1 MNVIIVGGGAAGNA
15 AAEMLRREGYRG
27 DLTLLSADDSVPYDR
42 PTLSKDFLNGSAS
55 EKMVPLRS
63 KDFYKKHEIELLL
76 KTRVGAIDPR
86 NKVCPTRRWQAAQI

>member
-1 MNVIIVGGGAAGNA
+1 
-15 AAEMLRREGYRG
+15 MLRREGYHG

-55 EKMVPLRS
+55 QKMIPLRS

-76 KTRVGAIDPR
+76 KTRVGGDRSAEQG
-86 NKVCPTRRWQAAQI
+86 CPTRRWQAAQI